1 MIQKVS
7 LPNRFPRRLPDS
19 RDPLSRESGTLVG
32 HFPRFALPDRNPDRN
47 RFWRFGAGF
56 FESTNHIIQR
66 GQPGA
71 SAARIRVG
79 FARIT
84 EIFLERRSMCSYGNL
99 VLKVESIIQNTKDRR
114 RTRPASVARDTRTP
128 DARRTRAAKRR
139 ASDHVFTARSILD
152 ERRSGHGTE
161 KRGRTRRAAGRACR
175 TRDHQWTDTFVKS
188 RTGDARTRL
197 DLSRRATPREVLRRA
212 GAAARPR

>member
-128 DARRTRAAKRR
+128 DARRTRAAKHRE
-139 ASDHVFTARSILD
+139 SDQVLIARSILHG
-152 ERRSGHGTE
+152 RFSGHGSE
-161 KRGRTRRAAGRACR
+161 KPGRTGRAAGRACR
-175 TRDHQWTDTFVKS
+175 
-188 RTGDARTRL
+188 
-197 DLSRRATPREVLRRA
+197 
-212 GAAARPR
+212 ARPSVNADTSEESRL